1 MQKYENF
8 EPLKVFLEICAI
20 PHASFKTE
28 LLKEWIIQEAQKFG
42 ANVQCD
48 SAGNVLCA
56 KGSPK
61 LCLQGHYDMVYV
73 GESAEFQVKPKLIK
87 REGKEFLC
95 AEDSSLGA
103 DNGAALACM
112 LLALRDCQHIE
123 CLFTIDEEVGM
134 LGAREI
140 ALTLKSPYMLNCD
153 SEDINEVVY
162 SCAGGYD
169 LECKASFKTFPIP
182 KNCELIE
189 IHTQGF
195 MGGHSGIEIH
205 KGIPNAIIELAR
217 VAKALVECG
226 ALVIEF
232 LGGEKRNSIPVN
244 ATLLVAIP
252 QSQVTQCGGVI
263 ERIRAQRL
271 KDSAYFKITPINPA
285 QFNAEKQRH
294 FDMRPLLEAL
304 LGIQNGVIVADKSE
318 PILSSSLGILRQTL
332 QGEEAQVHFIVM
344 GRGNQESLMQE
355 NITKEREKLQALGFE
370 VELLDEYAPW
380 EREESDLLNVVWEI
394 VCAHRPKAELKSIHA
409 GLECGILKQKYPAI
423 SFVSIGPTIA
433 HPHSV
438 KEEMDLE
445 SFVQFERIL
454 KEVLK
459 RFQAF

>member
-48 SAGNVLCA
+48 NAGNVLCT

-73 GESAEFQVKPKLIK
+73 GESAKFQVKPKFIK
-87 REGKEFLC
+87 RKGKEFLC
-95 AEDSSLGA
+95 AKDSSLGA

-112 LLALRDCQHIE
+112 LLALRECQHIE

-153 SEDINEVVY
+153 SEEISEVVY

-169 LECKASFKTFPIP
+169 LECKANFKTLPIP
-182 KNCELIE
+182 QDCELIE

-195 MGGHSGIEIH
+195 IGGHSGIEIH
-205 KGIPNAIIELAR
+205 KEIPNAVIELAQ
-217 VAKALVECG
+217 VAQALVECG

-244 ATLLVAIP
+244 ATLLIAIP
-252 QSQVTQCGGVI
+252 QSQIIQCKEVI
-263 ERIRAQRL
+263 ERIQKEKR
-271 KDSAYFKITPINPA
+271 KDSAYFKITSINLA
-285 QFNAEKQRH
+285 QLNAAKQRY
-294 FDMRPLLEAL
+294 FEIRPLLEAL
-304 LGIQNGVIVADKSE
+304 LSIQNGVIVADKGE
-318 PILSSSLGILRQTL
+318 PILSSSLGILRQIPK
-332 QGEEAQVHFIVM
+332 GEEMQVHFIAM

-355 NITKEREKLQALGFE
+355 NIAKEKAKLQMLGFD
-370 VELLDEYAPW
+370 VELLDYYAPW
-380 EREESDLLNVVWEI
+380 EREESELLKVVWEI
-394 VCAHRPKAELKSIHA
+394 VCAHNPQAELKSIHA

-423 SFVSIGPTIA
+423 SFVSIGPTIS

-445 SFVQFERIL
+445 SFVQFDRIL